1 MTFTGAAAV
10 AGVAGWPIAHSRS
23 PAIHNYWLEK
33 HGIDGIYVPLAVP
46 PESFERAVRALPCLG
61 FKGVNV
67 TAPHK
72 EAAFRAMDET
82 DQLSARMGAV
92 NTVVVRADGS
102 LRGENSDVSGFLEAL
117 KEGNPG
123 WRGGDGPAVVVGA
136 GGAARA
142 VVAALEDSGAS
153 EIRLVN
159 RTPERAAALA
169 AVAGPVVE
177 PRAWEARTEALDGA
191 ALLVNTTPLGMA
203 GRPALDLE
211 LSRLPAEATVC
222 DIVYAPLETPLLAA
236 ARARGNVVVDGLGML
251 LHQARPGFRAWFGR
265 DPVVD
270 AGLRRRVLADPGAS

>member
-46 PESFERAVRALPCLG
+46 PESFERAVRTLPCLG

-72 EAAFRAMDET
+72 EAAFWAMDET
-82 DQLSARMGAV
+82 DPLSARTGAV
-92 NTVVVRADGS
+92 NTIVVRADGS

-142 VVAALEDSGAS
+142 VVAALEDSGAP

-169 AVAGPVVE
+169 AGAGPVVE

-222 DIVYAPLETPLLAA
+222 DIVYAPLETPLLAV